1 MNKRTLAACLIAAIS
16 MVVASCRET
25 LAPTDVGPASSVE
38 EPRPRQTLS
47 GAWAPEPG
55 SCTATFTA
63 TGDGFANA
71 PTNCYLEPQSVSSI
85 TITGTLT
92 ASPSPQSTCC
102 IVTTYPESGTYGP
115 MGGPPPHT
123 WMQLLVRLR
132 LVQANT
138 QSATIVMGS
147 PIGSAANSVT
157 INDVYVTGGLG
168 RFVMFERTAMGKGV
182 ACGGNPPAPPCP
194 YSGYT
199 AAKYVVSGT
208 QTVTVRW
215 MAKTLQLH
223 VTPTSTLYE
232 GDSVTFTARSSDTR
246 PVTVSHWFWRD
257 STGTA
262 TPVPCGNSPVCRWV
276 PPNTGIMYVRAKVGT
291 NPFFEQA
298 SAYAELLPV
307 EFAITLSPASVAFSD
322 TVTVTP
328 KLTPAR
334 PILSFEIL
342 APVVA
347 MGATGPLH
355 SATARHS
362 PKVQSSMTPTRAAS
376 PLLANSTTVQAE
388 LDNILCGGSPSPRC
402 RGVAVSSGV
411 VRARAI
417 VNGRPRVATATL
429 EVTPLYITV
438 EGTGDASFVDSLE
451 LVGSAPPYQC
461 PDMAGVL
468 GYPLLDRAP
477 EKEVTSLEHPL
488 VPHVS
493 IGRGLMKSY
502 APMEF
507 KQLIV
512 NASYGTGLPLALYLP
527 ATASLITTEFA
538 LPRGAGWT
546 YVKSMSLGIEYQCKT
561 WWAADMTLKGR
572 LIFNG
577 HMSLTFMAKGW

>member
-1 MNKRTLAACLIAAIS
+1 MELAVNKRTLAACLIAAVS
-16 MVVASCRET
+16 MVAASCRET

-38 EPRPRQTLS
+38 EPRPRQTLA

-63 TGDGFANA
+63 SGNGFANA

-115 MGGPPPHT
+115 MGGGTANT

-138 QSATIVMGS
+138 QSVTFVTGS
-147 PIGSAANSVT
+147 PIGSAASSVT

-168 RFVMFERTAMGKGV
+168 RFVMFERTAMGIGV
-182 ACGGNPPAPPCP
+182 SCSGNPPAPPCP

-223 VTPTSTLYE
+223 VTPTTTLYE

-291 NPFFEQA
+291 NPFF
-298 SAYAELLPV
+298 
-307 EFAITLSPASVAFSD
+307 
-322 TVTVTP
+322 
-328 KLTPAR
+328 
-334 PILSFEIL
+334 
-342 APVVA
+342 
-347 MGATGPLH
+347 
-355 SATARHS
+355 
-362 PKVQSSMTPTRAAS
+362 
-376 PLLANSTTVQAE
+376 
-388 LDNILCGGSPSPRC
+388 
-402 RGVAVSSGV
+402 
-411 VRARAI
+411 
-417 VNGRPRVATATL
+417 
-429 EVTPLYITV
+429 
-438 EGTGDASFVDSLE
+438 
-451 LVGSAPPYQC
+451 
-461 PDMAGVL
+461 
-468 GYPLLDRAP
+468 
-477 EKEVTSLEHPL
+477 
-488 VPHVS
+488 
-493 IGRGLMKSY
+493 
-502 APMEF
+502 
-507 KQLIV
+507 
-512 NASYGTGLPLALYLP
+512 
-527 ATASLITTEFA
+527 
-538 LPRGAGWT
+538 
-546 YVKSMSLGIEYQCKT
+546 
-561 WWAADMTLKGR
+561 
-572 LIFNG
+572 
-577 HMSLTFMAKGW
+577 